1 MARNEKIFPQN
12 TISTQSYM
20 KSNLNPK
27 RILLILLVLVLL
39 AVGVTSAWA
48 VQQLRT
54 PVAHNKQG
62 QYIEIP
68 RGSSPPSIVNKLAD
82 EGIIKSKWPLTLYL
96 KLTGTGSQLR
106 AGEYNFPSP
115 ISPLAVLAKLRHG
128 EQRLS
133 RITIVEGWTRWDIAN
148 AMVRL
153 PEFRLT
159 DSRDALALMDNV
171 SLISDLDPLAKNLE
185 GYLFPDTYEFPPT
198 TKPEE
203 LIEIMVKRF
212 RKEWK
217 PEWSVQA
224 ANLKHTP
231 REIVTIA
238 SLIETEAK
246 LREERP
252 VISSVIYNRLNRDMA
267 LGVDSTIVYASKLE
281 GRWRNDGKVYKSDVE
296 RRSPYNTRIY
306 SGLPPG
312 PVSSPGR
319 SSLEAALYPAQ
330 TTYLYYVRE
339 PARND
344 GAHNFYDND
353 RDFGQGVQ
361 ALRKWEQQRDAQL
374 NGGK

>member
-1 MARNEKIFPQN
+1 
-12 TISTQSYM
+12 M
-20 KSNLNPK
+20 KSNFNLK
-27 RILLILLVLVLL
+27 RILLIILVLIVL
-39 AVGVTSAWA
+39 AVAVTSAWA
-48 VQQLRT
+48 YQQLRT
-54 PVAHNKQG
+54 PVTHNKQG

-68 RGSSPPSIVNKLAD
+68 RGSSPPSIVNKLAG
-82 EGIIKSKWPLTLYL
+82 EGIIKNKWPLMLYL
-96 KLTGTGSQLR
+96 KLSRSGSHLK

-115 ISPLAVLAKLRHG
+115 ISPLAVFAKLREG
-128 EQRLS
+128 QQRLS

-148 AMVRL
+148 AMTRL
-153 PEFRLT
+153 PELGLS

-171 SLISDLDPLAKNLE
+171 SLISDLDPAAQNLE

-198 TKPEE
+198 TKPKE

-217 PEWSVQA
+217 PDWSIQA

-246 LREERP
+246 LRDERP
-252 VISSVIYNRLNRDMA
+252 IISSVIYNRLNRDMA
-267 LGVDSTIVYASKLE
+267 LGVDSTLVYASKLE
-281 GRWRNDGKVYKSDVE
+281 GRWRNDGKVYRSDVE

-312 PVSSPGR
+312 PIASPGR
-319 SSLEAALYPAQ
+319 SSLEAALHPAQ
-330 TTYLYYVRE
+330 TNYLYYVRE
-339 PARND
+339 PSRND
-344 GAHNFYDND
+344 GAHNFYDNE
-353 RDFGQGVQ
+353 RDFGNGVQ
-361 ALRKWEQQRDAQL
+361 ALRNWEQQRDAQT